1 MVVFVAIG
9 VYSVTIMVLARLLLR
24 RMKANITTHKIM
36 SPTNATEPMIMP
48 IICPVVRVLAA
59 RSHDHR
65 V

>member
-24 RMKANITTHKIM
+24 RMKVNITTHKIM
-36 SPTNATEPMIMP
+36 SPTNATEPMTMP
-48 IICPVVRVLAA
+48 IICPVVRLLAV